1 MVRKQSKFVGYK
13 QQKVA
18 EITPREAVLRA
29 EEEMERDALENDAI
43 IGAPGTIS
51 DLKSELGEI

>member
-1 MVRKQSKFVGYK
+1 RHK
-13 QQKVA
+13 QQKTV
-18 EITPREAVLRA
+18 EISPREAVLKA

-43 IGAPGTIS
+43 IGESGTIS